1 MHVFCYLII
10 SFENMKKKKHKR
22 HVYIGLSYYSKK
34 NKKKNACIYYIFW
47 MDNKKSMKFI
57 VSDFLSLV
65 ILERRAS
72 QLMS

>member
-1 MHVFCYLII
+1 MYILDYLII
-10 SFENMKKKKHKR
+10 LRKT
-22 HVYIGLSYYSKK
+22 
-34 NKKKNACIYYIFW
+34 KKNACIYYIFW

>member
-1 MHVFCYLII
+1 M
-10 SFENMKKKKHKR
+10 

-34 NKKKNACIYYIFW
+34 NKKKMHVFIIFFGW
-47 MDNKKSMKFI
+47 IIKKSMKFI

>member
-10 SFENMKKKKHKR
+10 SFENMKKKHKR

-34 NKKKNACIYYIFW
+34 NKKKMHVFIIFFGW
-47 MDNKKSMKFI
+47 IIKKSMKFI